1 MNTKTTI
8 LSFECTFEGYL
19 SAVYTAFHDKLE
31 VIGLRPE
38 KDKTALLFH
47 EVRFIP
53 SNRQKARRVWDALAQ
68 KGTAD
73 LRLVYF
79 AFLSEN
85 EELLFPIYEFI
96 CLLFREEHPE
106 SSKKMR
112 ALRSKL
118 ASWAQRVED
127 EKRKM
132 EVTLRSRSPFGES
145 VCFRLRPTY
154 DVLPLL
160 TRYCRLHFGSAPWI
174 LMDTKR
180 KYGLCKKASGIE
192 CFPLSMESSGSTANT
207 PNEYWREGEMGLS
220 LQGIPP
226 LQTAV

>member
-1 MNTKTTI
+1 MNIKTTI
-8 LSFECTFEGYL
+8 LSFDSTFEGYL

-31 VIGLRPE
+31 VIDLRPGR
-38 KDKTALLFH
+38 DKTALLFH

-53 SNRQKARRVWDALAQ
+53 SDRQKARRVWDALKQ

-96 CLLFREEHPE
+96 SLLFREAHPE
-106 SSKKMR
+106 SPKKMR
-112 ALRSKL
+112 ALRTKL

-127 EKRKM
+127 EKHKM
-132 EVTLRSRSPFGES
+132 EVTLRSRSPLGDT
-145 VCFRLRPTY
+145 VCFHLRPTY

-160 TRYCRLHFGSAPWI
+160 TRYCGLHFGSDPWM
-174 LMDTKR
+174 LVDTKR
-180 KYGLCKKASGIE
+180 KYGLCKKATGIE
-192 CFPLSMESSGSTANT
+192 CFSLSVESPGSTAST
-207 PNEYWREGEMGLS
+207 PNEYWREREAGLS
-220 LQGIPP
+220 PQGIPP